1 MELAQEYDE
10 AISLRKIRQHPRNP
24 RKGDDEAVGESID
37 ANGWFGAVLVHR
49 STGHV
54 IAGNTRFRAMRKRKA
69 KTVPGFWVDCDDDT
83 ALRILLV
90 DNRTSDMAS
99 YDDAELLALLVELEA
114 EAAGL
119 IGTGYTDADL
129 AALLVEQEAN
139 AGVGESARDSDPVPD
154 EQVDD
159 LLARAHGLTMDQ
171 ALSLAPDD
179 IDGFDWLLD
188 RYVRVHD
195 RFADRMWG
203 IIELD
208 QGGADRKRETRA
220 HLRSLGIN
228 PIPVYHP
235 MLDGWEYF
243 DELASTND
251 RICFGN
257 VVQASVPMR
266 HRLLMTA
273 YERKRAYPHLW
284 IHLLG
289 YGSRTPDSTIGRTHP
304 TRAPTCATGT
314 ATCSTSRRRCRC
326 CTMIARSSFTTCSTS
341 ARCSPPRTRLRGSS
355 PGRRASTWRSLS
367 LST

>member
-69 KTVPGFWVDCDDDT
+69 KTVPGFWIECDDDT

-139 AGVGESARDSDPVPD
+139 LGVGESARDSDPVPD
-154 EQVDD
+154 EQVGD
-159 LLARAHGLTMDQ
+159 LLALADVTLAEPTSHVEPGMIFELSGRHVLICCELMTGWQSWLPLLTEHIDAGEHVVFLPYPGPYVAAADYKVERTFVMVQPNPYLAAH
-171 ALSLAPDD
+171 
-179 IDGFDWLLD
+179 LLD
-188 RYVRVHD
+188 KWSAAFGVDSIVR
-195 RFADRMWG
+195 R
-203 IIELD
+203 
-208 QGGADRKRETRA
+208 
-220 HLRSLGIN
+220 
-228 PIPVYHP
+228 
-235 MLDGWEYF
+235 
-243 DELASTND
+243 
-251 RICFGN
+251 
-257 VVQASVPMR
+257 
-266 HRLLMTA
+266 
-273 YERKRAYPHLW
+273 
-284 IHLLG
+284 
-289 YGSRTPDSTIGRTHP
+289 
-304 TRAPTCATGT
+304 
-314 ATCSTSRRRCRC
+314 
-326 CTMIARSSFTTCSTS
+326 
-341 ARCSPPRTRLRGSS
+341 
-355 PGRRASTWRSLS
+355 
-367 LST
+367 